1 MDEGHLPVLLDEV
14 IEMLAPA
21 AGSLHIDTTLGG
33 GGHTERILEAA
44 NPDGR
49 LLGLDADPAAI
60 ARVEARLRP
69 RFGDR
74 LVLRQANF
82 GDLATVAPAAGFG
95 AVDGCLFDL
104 GLSSFQL
111 ADTDRGFGFRAG
123 GPLDMRFDTS
133 RGVPAAELLST
144 LDAGELTAL
153 FRRYG
158 EEPKAPRIA
167 RAIVEARRVA
177 PVSTA
182 EELAAL
188 VERVAPPN
196 PRIRR
201 RTHPAT
207 RVFQALRIAVNQEL
221 EALQA
226 GLAAALDLLRPG
238 GRLVVAQLPLAR
250 GPDRQAVLPGRAAWL
265 RLPARDPG
273 LRLRP
278 QPAPAPR
285 DQPVDHPDG
294 RRDRRQPPSSE
305 RPTAGRRASRRIAP
319 HRKEEPKM
327 SKRHTSS
334 RRKTYGRRQHEVRE
348 RQDRGQHS
356 EGFEFELGDWGSGR
370 PRPTRSASSI
380 RAVRAS
386 ASRSATDR
394 WPSTRAPVLAPSD
407 CRVPGG
413 SPRDRPSTAA
423 GSVARSGPGA
433 GRTGSGS
440 CSGRSSWR
448 SCWRSSRSP
457 SRSASRRPGSTS
469 GGSSSSARTS
479 TTRRPTSAPI
489 STGSAAS
496 PAIRKQAIDAGLG
509 QLSDPI
515 VLTPR

>member
-14 IEMLAPA
+14 IEMLAPK

-104 GLSSFQL
+104 GLSSYQL
-111 ADTDRGFGFRAG
+111 ADTERGFGFRAG

-144 LDAGELTAL
+144 LDAAELTAL

-201 RTHPAT
+201 RTHPGHA
-207 RVFQALRIAVNQEL
+207 RLPGPADRGQPGARGA
-221 EALQA
+221 A
-226 GLAAALDLLRPG
+226 GRPG
-238 GRLVVAQLPLAR
+238 RRARPAPTGRPAGRPELPLAR
-250 GPDRQAVLPGRAAWL
+250 GPHRQALLPGRATRL
-265 RLPARDPG
+265 RLPAGDPR
-273 LRLRP
+273 LRLRAE
-278 QPAPAPR
+278 PAPAPG
-285 DQPVDHPDG
+285 DQPVDHPDR
-294 RRDRRQPPSSE
+294 RRDRRQPQSPE
-305 RPTAGRRASRRIAP
+305 RPTAGGRASRRVAP
-319 HRKEEPKM
+319 AL
-327 SKRHTSS
+327 
-334 RRKTYGRRQHEVRE
+334 GRR
-348 RQDRGQHS
+348 
-356 EGFEFELGDWGSGR
+356 
-370 PRPTRSASSI
+370 
-380 RAVRAS
+380 
-386 ASRSATDR
+386 
-394 WPSTRAPVLAPSD
+394 
-407 CRVPGG
+407 
-413 SPRDRPSTAA
+413 SPR
-423 GSVARSGPGA
+423 
-433 GRTGSGS
+433 
-440 CSGRSSWR
+440 
-448 SCWRSSRSP
+448 
-457 SRSASRRPGSTS
+457 
-469 GGSSSSARTS
+469 
-479 TTRRPTSAPI
+479 
-489 STGSAAS
+489 
-496 PAIRKQAIDAGLG
+496 
-509 QLSDPI
+509 
-515 VLTPR
+515 